1 MSTLKGIAEK
11 LGVSVGTVSKG
22 LNGADDISETLRRS
36 ILDTAVEMGY
46 TNSRT
51 QKKIHRKMAVFIEN
65 MEYEDENSFGYE
77 IVMGFR
83 KAAHNAHWGV
93 DIYPVTTAFQ
103 EENRYENFLLQMKY
117 SGAFI
122 LGFSLGDPWMEQFH
136 TASIPTLLLDN
147 FIPENPSI
155 GSIGTDSEEAFD
167 MAVSHLSAL
176 RHEKIAFLNGSS
188 GSLISDQR
196 MACYLQ
202 SMLRHHLQV
211 DPNLAIYGWYVADC
225 AKYHVPGMIARG
237 ATAFLCGNDLIA
249 SGVISCC
256 RELGFSVPEDI
267 SVIGFDDIP
276 LAEELDP
283 PLTTICQNR
292 FELGKSGFYGL
303 QSMTDHV
310 PLSKSLLRPTLIVR
324 SSTAIAKPRLPEPC
338 EADQDSII
346 FKNPSLLARFT

>member
-1 MSTLKGIAEK
+1 MATLKEIAEK
-11 LGVSVGTVSKG
+11 LGVSIGTVSKG

-46 TNSRT
+46 KNSRS
-51 QKKIHRKMAVFIEN
+51 QKKIHRKMAVFVEN
-65 MEYEDENSFGYE
+65 MEYESESSFGYD

-83 KAAHNAHWGV
+83 KAAHSAHWGV
-93 DIYPVTTAFQ
+93 DIYPVTQAFQ

-117 SGAFI
+117 SAAYI
-122 LGFSLGDPWMEQFH
+122 LGFSLEDPWMEQFR

-147 FIPENPSI
+147 FIPENPHVS
-155 GSIGTDSEEAFD
+155 SIGTDSEEAFD
-167 MAVSHLSAL
+167 MAVSHLVSL

-202 SMLRHHLQV
+202 SMSRHHLQV
-211 DPNLAIYGWYVADC
+211 DPNLAIYSWYVADS
-225 AKYHVPGMIARG
+225 ARYHVPGMLARG

-249 SGVISCC
+249 SGVMDCC

-276 LAEELDP
+276 LAKELNP
-283 PLTTICQNR
+283 PLTTIFQNR
-292 FELGKSGFYGL
+292 FELGKSGFYVL
-303 QSMTDHV
+303 QAMADQV
-310 PLSKSLLRPTLIVR
+310 PLSISLLRPTLIVR
-324 SSTAIAKPRLPEPC
+324 GSTALAKPRLPEPC
-338 EADQDSII
+338 EVDQDSII
-346 FKNPSLLARFT
+346 FKNPSLLARYT